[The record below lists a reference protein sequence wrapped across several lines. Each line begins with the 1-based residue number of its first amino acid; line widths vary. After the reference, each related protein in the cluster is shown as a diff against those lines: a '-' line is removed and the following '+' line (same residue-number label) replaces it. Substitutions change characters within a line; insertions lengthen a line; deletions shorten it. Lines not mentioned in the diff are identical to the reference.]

1 MSDLAF
7 TAWGWWIVAGA
18 LLIIEMAAPG
28 FVFLWLAIAGVLTG
42 GLVWLLPELGWQIQ
56 LLAFAALALLSVVA
70 WTRLRAASPAA
81 ADDSALNRRAEALIG
96 QRFVL
101 VAPIAQGRGR
111 VRVGDSSWAVSG
123 PDLPAGAV
131 VRVVGA
137 DGSRLL
143 VEPAPPADG

>member
-7 TAWGWWIVAGA
+7 TVWGWWIFAGV

-28 FVFLWLAIAGVLTG
+28 FVFLWLAIAGLATG
-42 GLVWLLPELGWQIQ
+42 ALVWLLPGLAWQAQ
-56 LLAFAALALLSVVA
+56 LLVFAGLAILSVVA
-70 WTRLRAASPAA
+70 WTRLRAGKPAA

-96 QRFVL
+96 QHFVL
-101 VAPIAQGRGR
+101 LTPIAQGRGR

-123 PDLPAGAV
+123 PELPAGTV

-143 VEPAPPADG
+143 VEPAPAADD